1 MKGLPEGTKE
11 RVQACKNTSKVHA
24 NALKN
29 EQRRFPDGKFVAP
42 KQHNIYISIARKM
55 AVIKHDIIAPKRHIQ
70 SSCDFI

>member
-24 NALKN
+24 NALKK

>member
-29 EQRRFPDGKFVAP
+29 EQRRFPDGKF
-42 KQHNIYISIARKM
+42 
-55 AVIKHDIIAPKRHIQ
+55 
-70 SSCDFI
+70 